1 MTFPSVPPP
10 EGDPVIS
17 PCVGICRL
25 DDAGTHCIGCLRTL
39 PEIAAWS
46 GADEAFKRAVWREL
60 PLRRLAANK
69 T

>member
-1 MTFPSVPPP
+1 M
-10 EGDPVIS
+10 IS

-46 GADEAFKRAVWREL
+46 GADEAYKRAVWREL